1 MAGRSSTLDLAC
13 SRQISEIA
21 QLLHSADGFLF
32 EDEKTMRNM
41 LNILADPTAVFREI
55 SSRPRW
61 ATATLFATT
70 AFFVLSWLGGCWK
83 GLSQGL
89 HWSSLLGPA
98 LISPLIV
105 SIVFVGTATF
115 LYLAV
120 LVVGG
125 RGGQA
130 TNFRTLFSMTAHCGI
145 VFLLGEVVNFL
156 LVRTPLVGDHAP
168 PLPGRFPVGLDLLLI
183 GIDEPNLYLAIIL
196 HGTSIF
202 WVWYLVVLSIGI
214 REVAGLSRARAGI
227 LAVAVWGAAIG
238 LVLGV
243 VYALGGDT
251 AIRIRI

>member
-1 MAGRSSTLDLAC
+1 
-13 SRQISEIA
+13 
-21 QLLHSADGFLF
+21 
-32 EDEKTMRNM
+32 MRNV

-61 ATATLFATT
+61 ATATLSAISV
-70 AFFVLSWLGGCWK
+70 FFLLSWLGGCWK

-105 SIVFVGTATF
+105 CIVFVGTATF

-120 LVVGG
+120 LVARG
-125 RGGQA
+125 RDGQP
-130 TNFRTLFSMTAHCGI
+130 TDFRTLFSMTAHCGI

-156 LVRTPLVGDHAP
+156 LVRTPLLGDNVS
-168 PLPGRFPVGLDLLLI
+168 PLPGRFPVGLDLLLM
-183 GIDEPNLYLAIIL
+183 GIDEPNLYVAIIL

-202 WVWYLVVLSIGI
+202 LVWYLIVLSIGI
-214 REVAGLSRARAGI
+214 REVAGLSKARARI
-227 LAVAVWGAAIG
+227 LAAAVWGAAIG
-238 LVLGV
+238 LVLAV

>member
-1 MAGRSSTLDLAC
+1 
-13 SRQISEIA
+13 
-21 QLLHSADGFLF
+21 
-32 EDEKTMRNM
+32 MRNV
-41 LNILADPTAVFREI
+41 LNIFTSPTEVFREI
-55 SSRPRW
+55 SRRPRW
-61 ATATLFATT
+61 ATDTFFAIGVLFL
-70 AFFVLSWLGGCWK
+70 LSWLGGCWK

-105 SIVFVGTATF
+105 SIVFTGTATF

-120 LVVGG
+120 LVARG
-125 RGGQA
+125 RGGQE
-130 TNFRTLFSMTAHCGI
+130 TSFRTLFSMTAHCGV

-156 LVRTPLVGDHAP
+156 LVRTPLLGDHAS

-183 GIDEPNLYLAIIL
+183 GVDEPNPYLAIIL

-202 WVWYLVVLSIGI
+202 LVWYLVVLSIGI
-214 REVAGLSRARAGI
+214 REVAGLSKARARI
-227 LAVAVWGAAIG
+227 LAVAVWGAGIG

-243 VYALGGDT
+243 VYALGGET